1 MKIKQHKEKLE
12 IIRDII
18 RETLLGNAALIVLA
32 AMVPVVLVKP
42 WDSMTF
48 IFMGA
53 VCVSFAVILFWL
65 VYILALCKKNGTTAR
80 VPGVIF
86 MRWGHECLFGI
97 PYLAHQQ
104 ADMQPDVMIQNR

>member
-53 VCVSFAVILFWL
+53 VCVSFAV
-65 VYILALCKKNGTTAR
+65 
-80 VPGVIF
+80 
-86 MRWGHECLFGI
+86 M
-97 PYLAHQQ
+97 
-104 ADMQPDVMIQNR
+104 VMTPTY

>member
-53 VCVSFAVILFWL
+53 VGVSFAVIGCWRVDIFCFC
-65 VYILALCKKNGTTAR
+65 LCTLG
-80 VPGVIF
+80 
-86 MRWGHECLFGI
+86 
-97 PYLAHQQ
+97 
-104 ADMQPDVMIQNR
+104 

>member
-53 VCVSFAVILFWL
+53 VCVS
-65 VYILALCKKNGTTAR
+65 
-80 VPGVIF
+80 
-86 MRWGHECLFGI
+86 
-97 PYLAHQQ
+97 
-104 ADMQPDVMIQNR
+104 

>member
-48 IFMGA
+48 IFMGF
-53 VCVSFAVILFWL
+53 C
-65 VYILALCKKNGTTAR
+65 
-80 VPGVIF
+80 
-86 MRWGHECLFGI
+86 
-97 PYLAHQQ
+97 AHFLQKSHS
-104 ADMQPDVMIQNR
+104 

>member
-32 AMVPVVLVKP
+32 AMVPVVLVTP

-65 VYILALCKKNGTTAR
+65 VYIVCLYIGTLVKNIFIRIFAFSIWALSAEGT
-80 VPGVIF
+80 I
-86 MRWGHECLFGI
+86 I
-97 PYLAHQQ
+97 YN
-104 ADMQPDVMIQNR
+104 MIKILS

>member
-42 WDSMTF
+42 WDSMTW
-48 IFMGA
+48 GR
-53 VCVSFAVILFWL
+53 VCFFCSHSVLAGLYSLF
-65 VYILALCKKNGTTAR
+65 VYRNACKEYFYKD
-80 VPGVIF
+80 F
-86 MRWGHECLFGI
+86 CFF
-97 PYLAHQQ
+97 YLG
-104 ADMQPDVMIQNR
+104 PFC

>member
-48 IFMGA
+48 IFMGG
-53 VCVSFAVILFWL
+53 VCVSFAVIL
-65 VYILALCKKNGTTAR
+65 
-80 VPGVIF
+80 
-86 MRWGHECLFGI
+86 
-97 PYLAHQQ
+97 
-104 ADMQPDVMIQNR
+104 

>member
-48 IFMGA
+48 IFMGGR
-53 VCVSFAVILFWL
+53 VCFFCSHSVWL
-65 VYILALCKKNGTTAR
+65 VYIVCLYIGTLVKNIFIRIFAFSIWALSAEGAIIYN
-80 VPGVIF
+80 
-86 MRWGHECLFGI
+86 
-97 PYLAHQQ
+97 
-104 ADMQPDVMIQNR
+104 MIKILS

>member
-48 IFMGA
+48 IF
-53 VCVSFAVILFWL
+53 
-65 VYILALCKKNGTTAR
+65 
-80 VPGVIF
+80 
-86 MRWGHECLFGI
+86 
-97 PYLAHQQ
+97 
-104 ADMQPDVMIQNR
+104 

>member
-48 IFMGA
+48 IFMGV

-65 VYILALCKKNGTTAR
+65 VYIVCLYIGTLVKN
-80 VPGVIF
+80 IF
-86 MRWGHECLFGI
+86 IR
-97 PYLAHQQ
+97 
-104 ADMQPDVMIQNR
+104 

>member
-48 IFMGA
+48 SFYGGR
-53 VCVSFAVILFWL
+53 VCFFCSHSVLAGLYSLF
-65 VYILALCKKNGTTAR
+65 VYRNACKEYFYKD
-80 VPGVIF
+80 F
-86 MRWGHECLFGI
+86 CFF
-97 PYLAHQQ
+97 YLG
-104 ADMQPDVMIQNR
+104 PFC

>member
-48 IFMGA
+48 IFMGV

-65 VYILALCKKNGTTAR
+65 VYIVC
-80 VPGVIF
+80 
-86 MRWGHECLFGI
+86 
-97 PYLAHQQ
+97 
-104 ADMQPDVMIQNR
+104 

>member
-48 IFMGA
+48 IFMGV
-53 VCVSFAVILFWL
+53 VCVSFAVILFW
-65 VYILALCKKNGTTAR
+65 
-80 VPGVIF
+80 
-86 MRWGHECLFGI
+86 
-97 PYLAHQQ
+97 
-104 ADMQPDVMIQNR
+104 

>member
-42 WDSMTF
+42 WVDSMTF

-65 VYILALCKKNGTTAR
+65 VYIVCLYIGTLVKNIFIRIFSFSIWALSAEGAIIYN
-80 VPGVIF
+80 
-86 MRWGHECLFGI
+86 
-97 PYLAHQQ
+97 
-104 ADMQPDVMIQNR
+104 MIKILS

>member
-53 VCVSFAVILFWL
+53 VCVSFAVILFGL
-65 VYILALCKKNGTTAR
+65 YSLFVYRNACKEYFHKD
-80 VPGVIF
+80 F
-86 MRWGHECLFGI
+86 CFF
-97 PYLAHQQ
+97 YLG
-104 ADMQPDVMIQNR
+104 PFC

>member
-65 VYILALCKKNGTTAR
+65 VYI
-80 VPGVIF
+80 V
-86 MRWGHECLFGI
+86 CLFVYRNACKEYFYKDFFFF
-97 PYLAHQQ
+97 YLG
-104 ADMQPDVMIQNR
+104 PFC

>member
-48 IFMGA
+48 IFMGGGGGGP
-53 VCVSFAVILFWL
+53 CVFLLQSFCFGL
-65 VYILALCKKNGTTAR
+65 VYIVCLYIGTLVKK
-80 VPGVIF
+80 VF
-86 MRWGHECLFGI
+86 L
-97 PYLAHQQ
+97 
-104 ADMQPDVMIQNR
+104 

>member
-48 IFMGA
+48 IFMGP
-53 VCVSFAVILFWL
+53 CVFLLQSF
-65 VYILALCKKNGTTAR
+65 C
-80 VPGVIF
+80 
-86 MRWGHECLFGI
+86 FGWFI
-97 PYLAHQQ
+97 
-104 ADMQPDVMIQNR
+104 

>member
-48 IFMGA
+48 IFMGG
-53 VCVSFAVILFWL
+53 VCVSFAVILF
-65 VYILALCKKNGTTAR
+65 
-80 VPGVIF
+80 
-86 MRWGHECLFGI
+86 
-97 PYLAHQQ
+97 
-104 ADMQPDVMIQNR
+104 

>member
-48 IFMGA
+48 IFMGGR
-53 VCVSFAVILFWL
+53 VCFFCSHSVLAGLYSLF
-65 VYILALCKKNGTTAR
+65 VYRNACKEYFYKD
-80 VPGVIF
+80 F
-86 MRWGHECLFGI
+86 CFF
-97 PYLAHQQ
+97 YLG
-104 ADMQPDVMIQNR
+104 PFC

>member
-65 VYILALCKKNGTTAR
+65 VYI
-80 VPGVIF
+80 V
-86 MRWGHECLFGI
+86 CLYIEKRDFADLSAEGI
-97 PYLAHQQ
+97 YH
-104 ADMQPDVMIQNR
+104 DYYH